1 MIIWLS
7 AHLVDILLVLAVLL
21 VVGLSARSM
30 ILAKK
35 AGRYSCGCNCSNCAM
50 SGACHAKKS
59 AKQATNLPN
68 G

>member
-35 AGRYSCGCNCSNCAM
+35 AGRSSCGCNCAHCPM
-50 SGACHAKKS
+50 SGKCH
-59 AKQATNLPN
+59 QNN
-68 G
+68 